1 MRIGSLYFHP
11 NYLNISGLLIF
22 ALCFLT
28 AYIVR
33 KNTRRPD
40 IFSWLL
46 FGLFIGLWGVG
57 IFCAFTFKSKT
68 EVLFWARFL
77 NLVAIFIPI
86 FFLQF
91 VFNYLNIQ
99 KRAILKF
106 FFAITT
112 VYFCICLLL
121 PAYFVSDVKPAAWFS
136 LYPVA
141 GPLYFFFPLQFSA
154 LVCFGLFLLY
164 KAYLERDDLPKDQM
178 RLLFGSMI
186 LGFTGGATT
195 FPLVFGIKLYP
206 IGVIAPSLLALTVAY
221 SITKHQLF
229 NMKVAVSKTLAFTI
243 TFCLFSV
250 ITIGLQFSLWQTHI
264 LDNLFSQTIFSILLL
279 GIFAFAFD
287 PIRTHLQTQTDR
299 LILPIETAEKLA
311 NEAAFGA
318 ASKSFAHE
326 ILNQMSMIQLGSPA
340 VGHEDPAIA
349 KKFGD
354 MVLSCV
360 TRLHHLSEI
369 MLYGNKGQAEQTS
382 ITVHALFTNVAELLI
397 AQTRMLQIEVAIDCP
412 QTLSF
417 KGNESEWFQVFLN
430 LALNAIQAIKEAREA
445 DPERPTD
452 TLQFRA
458 TQKNDTLEL
467 SIQDSGPGMSPE
479 VQAKLFSQSFTSKA
493 TGHGL
498 GMAFVGK
505 VVASSGGRISV
516 ASEMGRGTGIV
527 IKIKAL

>member
-1 MRIGSLYFHP
+1 M
-11 NYLNISGLLIF
+11 
-22 ALCFLT
+22 
-28 AYIVR
+28 
-33 KNTRRPD
+33 
-40 IFSWLL
+40 
-46 FGLFIGLWGVG
+46 
-57 IFCAFTFKSKT
+57 
-68 EVLFWARFL
+68 
-77 NLVAIFIPI
+77 
-86 FFLQF
+86 
-91 VFNYLNIQ
+91 
-99 KRAILKF
+99 
-106 FFAITT
+106 
-112 VYFCICLLL
+112 
-121 PAYFVSDVKPAAWFS
+121 
-136 LYPVA
+136 
-141 GPLYFFFPLQFSA
+141 
-154 LVCFGLFLLY
+154 
-164 KAYLERDDLPKDQM
+164 
-178 RLLFGSMI
+178 
-186 LGFTGGATT
+186 
-195 FPLVFGIKLYP
+195 
-206 IGVIAPSLLALTVAY
+206 
-221 SITKHQLF
+221 
-229 NMKVAVSKTLAFTI
+229 
-243 TFCLFSV
+243 
-250 ITIGLQFSLWQTHI
+250 
-264 LDNLFSQTIFSILLL
+264 